1 MIFQQKKIGVISLG
15 CDKNRVDTEKMLSL
29 LGKDDLTS
37 DMSEAQILIVN
48 SCAFLESSR
57 KEAIDTVLE
66 CNEYRTNGKL
76 EKLVLTG
83 CLPQKFINELY
94 DELTEV
100 DVFLG
105 TKDYARLPEAIE
117 RAYNGERVNLVNSE
131 NTFDTIERVVTTPV
145 HYAYLKIADGCNNH
159 CTYCLIPS
167 IRGKYRSEK
176 LEDLVN
182 EAKKLGRITEL
193 ILVAQD
199 VTRYGE
205 DIYGKPSLTELIR
218 RLTALDNIGSVRL
231 LYCYPDMINDELI
244 EELKTNDKL
253 IKYLDIPLQHSDPA
267 VLKRM
272 NRKGTGE
279 DYLALIGKLRREVK
293 GIALRS
299 TFIAGFPGE
308 TESQFENLEEFLKK
322 AKLNNAGFF
331 AYSREEGTA
340 AYNLDG
346 QIPESVK
353 KARVKKL
360 YAVQKK
366 VSREILSDFVGKTL
380 DVIADGIADDGEGFV
395 GRAYFSA
402 PEIDGKVYFTADG
415 EVMQGE
421 KYGVFI
427 KKRGDYDLYGEAV
440 K

>member
-131 NTFDTIERVVTTPV
+131 ETFDTTERVVTTPV

-244 EELKTNDKL
+244 AELKTNDKL